1 MTFDWK
7 AYIDLSE
14 KCLGCNEEAY
24 FRTAISRAYYGC
36 FCILRDRENLGDD
49 RTSNIHRK
57 VIDHYKKHQFNP
69 NYRKIGIKLDQ
80 LRWWRNKADYDGEIK
95 IKKDDAESVIAR
107 SKEIINLL

>member
-1 MTFDWK
+1 MTFDWM

-14 KCLGCNEEAY
+14 KCLECNEEAY

-49 RTSNIHRK
+49 KTSNVHLR
-57 VIDHYKKHQFNP
+57 VITHYKKHRSQ
-69 NYRKIGIKLDQ
+69 NYQKIGIKLDQ

-95 IKKDDAESVIAR
+95 IKKYNAESVIAR